1 MATTWKIRNVMVYN
15 TLDGNSDVIY
25 LVNYNVTATDDNGNV
40 YVLPEEAMID
50 TSSITDFV
58 PFEDLTE
65 EVVLGWVTTNLG
77 AGAVAAID
85 QAAENALSN
94 MLNTSIKT
102 L

>member
-77 AGAVAAID
+77 TDVVAAID

>member
-1 MATTWKIRNVMVYN
+1 MATTWNIRNVMVYN

-25 LVNYNVTATDDNGNV
+25 LVNYNVTATDGNGNV
-40 YVLPEEAMID
+40 YVLPEEAMVD

-58 PFEDLTE
+58 PFADLTE
-65 EVVLGWVTTNLG
+65 EVVLGWVTTGLG
-77 AGAVAAID
+77 TDAVAAID

>member
-1 MATTWKIRNVMVYN
+1 MATTWKISNVKVYN

-40 YVLPEEAMID
+40 YVLPEEAMVD

-77 AGAVAAID
+77 TDVVAAID

-94 MLNTSIKT
+94 MLNTSTKT

>member
-1 MATTWKIRNVMVYN
+1 MATTWNLKNVQVYN

-25 LVNYNVTATDDNGNV
+25 LVNYNVTATGNGGV
-40 YVLPEEAMID
+40 YVLPKEATID

-65 EVVLGWVTTNLG
+65 TIVMGWVTTDLG
-77 AGAVAAID
+77 TDGVAAID
-85 QAAENALSN
+85 QEAEDALSD
-94 MLNTSIKT
+94 MLNTSTKT

>member
-1 MATTWKIRNVMVYN
+1 MATTWKISNVKVYN

-25 LVNYNVTATDDNGNV
+25 LVNYNVTATDGNGNV
-40 YVLPEEAMID
+40 YVLPEEAMVD

-65 EVVLGWVTTNLG
+65 EVVLGWVTTDLG
-77 AGAVAAID
+77 TDGVAAID

>member
-1 MATTWKIRNVMVYN
+1 MATTWKISNVKVYN

-50 TSSITDFV
+50 TSSITDFI

-65 EVVLGWVTTNLG
+65 EVVLGWVTTGLG
-77 AGAVAAID
+77 TDGVAAID
-85 QAAENALSN
+85 ELAEDALSEF
-94 MLNTSIKT
+94 LNTSTKT

>member
-94 MLNTSIKT
+94 MLNTSTKT

>member
-1 MATTWKIRNVMVYN
+1 MATTWKINNVMVYN

>member
-65 EVVLGWVTTNLG
+65 EIVLGWVTTNLG

>member
-1 MATTWKIRNVMVYN
+1 MATTWNLKNVKVYN

-25 LVNYNVTATDDNGNV
+25 LVNYNVTATGNGGT
-40 YVLPEEAMID
+40 YALPKEATID

-58 PFEDLTE
+58 PFADLTE
-65 EVVLGWVTTNLG
+65 AIVMGWVTSDLG
-77 AGAVAAID
+77 VDGVAAID
-85 QAAENALSN
+85 QEAEDALSD

>member
-25 LVNYNVTATDDNGNV
+25 LVNYNVTATDDDGNV

-65 EVVLGWVTTNLG
+65 EIVLGWVTTDLG
-77 AGAVAAID
+77 TDGVAAID
-85 QAAENALSN
+85 QEAEDELSFF
-94 MLNTSIKT
+94 MNTSIKT

>member
-77 AGAVAAID
+77 TDVVAAID

-94 MLNTSIKT
+94 MLNTSTKT

>member
-1 MATTWKIRNVMVYN
+1 MTTWNLNNVKVYN

-25 LVNYNVTATDDNGNV
+25 LVSYNVTATDGNGNV
-40 YVLPEEAMID
+40 YVLPEEAMVD

-58 PFEDLTE
+58 PFADLTE
-65 EVVLGWVTTNLG
+65 EVVLGWVTTGLG
-77 AGAVAAID
+77 TDAVAAID

>member
-1 MATTWKIRNVMVYN
+1 MTTWNLNNVKVYN

-25 LVNYNVTATDDNGNV
+25 LVNYNVTATANGGS
-40 YVLPEEAMID
+40 YALFKEATID

-65 EVVLGWVTTNLG
+65 EIVLGWVTTDLG
-77 AGAVAAID
+77 TDGVAAID
-85 QAAENALSN
+85 QEAEDALSEF
-94 MLNTSIKT
+94 LNTSTKT